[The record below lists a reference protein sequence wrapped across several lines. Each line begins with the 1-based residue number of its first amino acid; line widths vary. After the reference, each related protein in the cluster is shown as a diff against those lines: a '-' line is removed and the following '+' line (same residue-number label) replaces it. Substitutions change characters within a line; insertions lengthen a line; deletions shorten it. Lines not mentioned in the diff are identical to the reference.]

1 MKTSLKNKLLY
12 KFLKEQGVFQ
22 RYITNACKRNGCD
35 ITKKNIEEILQRCDG
50 IGDAFIW
57 LDTKEGHDFWSNL
70 NEKWHD
76 YELVETRRLN
86 IESQT

>member
-1 MKTSLKNKLLY
+1 MKTSSKNKLLY

-22 RYITNACKRNGCD
+22 KYITNACKRHGCNV
-35 ITKKNIEEILQRCDG
+35 TQKNIEEILQTFNG

-57 LDTKEGHDFWSNL
+57 NDTKEGHNFWSNL

-76 YELVETRRLN
+76 YEVVETRRNKTEL
-86 IESQT
+86 